1 VVELRDDVEENN
13 VGELAM
19 FEEVFEVV
27 LRVGLS
33 LLMVSDSVLLF
44 DLDIESFFAF
54 LLLRIFFICH
64 IMFIEDYVSVHPPK
78 KYKK

>member
-19 FEEVFEVV
+19 FEDVFEVV

-33 LLMVSDSVLLF
+33 LLMVSDSELAM
-44 DLDIESFFAF
+44 IESFFAF

-64 IMFIEDYVSVHPPK
+64 IKFKEDYVSVHPPK